1 MARALFLSLPL
12 TGHINPSLTV
22 IRELVSRGESVD
34 YFATGAYQAAIER
47 AGARYHCY
55 RNAFLTDL
63 AGLPDR
69 LEALSWLLM
78 RTTGEILEA
87 HLAQF
92 REQRPDYVITD
103 SVAPWGVWVAEIL
116 RVPVVTS
123 VVTFAFNRQVLA
135 FAARSGIRPKSLRL
149 FLSKLRHLANAL
161 QLRRRLRSRYQVRG
175 PGMANLVMGE
185 SALNLVYTSRQ
196 FQPCGESFDQ
206 RFEFIGPM
214 LSERNDAPDF
224 PWDQVRQRPVVY
236 VSLGT
241 LFNADAAF
249 YRSCYQ
255 AFESEDFQV
264 ILSLGANVSKE
275 DVGPPPSNFLVR
287 PHVPQLDVLQRA
299 AVFVTHG
306 GMNSVCESL
315 FHGVP
320 MVVVPQM
327 SEQAIVGRR
336 VEGVGAGVY
345 LPKERATAESLRE
358 SVRQILS
365 ESAFRRQ
372 AALIGDSFRQAGG
385 ATKAVDAIF
394 RYTR

>member
-34 YFATGAYQAAIER
+34 YFATGAYQPAIER

>member
-34 YFATGAYQAAIER
+34 YFATGAYQPAIER

-103 SVAPWGVWVAEIL
+103 SVAPWGVWVGEIL

-358 SVRQILS
+358 SVRQVLS
-365 ESAFRRQ
+365 EGAFRRQ